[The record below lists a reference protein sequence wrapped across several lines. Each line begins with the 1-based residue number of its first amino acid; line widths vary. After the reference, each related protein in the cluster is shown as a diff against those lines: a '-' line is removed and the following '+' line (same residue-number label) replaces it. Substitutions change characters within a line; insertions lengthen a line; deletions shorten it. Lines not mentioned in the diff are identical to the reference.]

1 MSYFNEPARLAILNI
16 QKNLDKQTEEKPS
29 DNNGK
34 GLLSRTN
41 PMTMKSNKQGKSE
54 LDKVIEYTRNV
65 RMEMRKQKNG
75 I

>member
-1 MSYFNEPARLAILNI
+1 MSYFNEPARMAILNI
-16 QKNLDKQTEEKPS
+16 QKNLDKQIEEKPS

-54 LDKVIEYTRNV
+54 LDKVIEYTRNI
-65 RMEMRKQKNG
+65 RMEMRKHKNG

>member
-1 MSYFNEPARLAILNI
+1 MSYFNEPARIAILNI
-16 QKNLDKQTEEKPS
+16 QKNLNKKLDEKPS

-41 PMTMKSNKQGKSE
+41 PMTTKSTKQGKSE
-54 LDKVIEYTRNV
+54 LDKVIEYTRNI
-65 RMEMRKQKNG
+65 RMEMRKHKNG

>member
-1 MSYFNEPARLAILNI
+1 MSYFNEPARMAILNI
-16 QKNLDKQTEEKPS
+16 QKNLDKKIDEKPS

-41 PMTMKSNKQGKSE
+41 PMTMKSSKQGKSE
-54 LDKVIEYTRNV
+54 LDKVIEYTRNI
-65 RMEMRKQKNG
+65 RMEMRKHKNG

>member
-1 MSYFNEPARLAILNI
+1 MSYFNEPARLAMLNI
-16 QKNLDKQTEEKPS
+16 QRNLDKEIDEKPS
-29 DNNGK
+29 ENK

-41 PMTMKSNKQGKSE
+41 PMSMKSSSRSKTE
-54 LDKVIEYTRNV
+54 IDKVIEYTRNV